1 MSGYAVG
8 FVIGLACGF
17 AIGRKQ
23 KPWSE
28 LTDKQKK
35 ILVGATIFLV
45 VLVLLTTLGVIF

>member
-28 LTDKQKK
+28 LTDIQKK
-35 ILVGATIFLV
+35 IMVGTAVLLVI
-45 VLVLLTTLGVIF
+45 LVLLTTLGVIF